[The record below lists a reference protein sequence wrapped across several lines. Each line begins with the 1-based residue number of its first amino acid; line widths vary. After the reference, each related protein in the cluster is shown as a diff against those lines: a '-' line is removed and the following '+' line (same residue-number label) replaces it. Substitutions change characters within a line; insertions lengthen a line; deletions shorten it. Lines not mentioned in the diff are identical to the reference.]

1 MCNYFVCFARSEGAT
16 LCQYLYEDY
25 ILKYVFIYGK
35 DRERK
40 ADRVD
45 SERTMD
51 IKGAKFPNLW
61 KRTLERPVRC
71 LDQIGWSPQI
81 SKRQIL

>member
-1 MCNYFVCFARSEGAT
+1 MPIFVRIS
-16 LCQYLYEDY
+16 
-25 ILKYVFIYGK
+25 KYVFIYGK

-71 LDQIGWSPQI
+71 LDPIGWSPQI